1 MQRCNFFL
9 PTPTIQRLREHS
21 KTNDVP
27 MADAVRRAL
36 EQYLSGQRQQQQNR
50 SEVAV

>member
-1 MQRCNFFL
+1 MQRLNFFL
-9 PTPTIQRLREHS
+9 PQPTIQRLREHS

-36 EQYLSGQRQQQQNR
+36 EQYLKQQQPQQANQG
-50 SEVAV
+50 AH